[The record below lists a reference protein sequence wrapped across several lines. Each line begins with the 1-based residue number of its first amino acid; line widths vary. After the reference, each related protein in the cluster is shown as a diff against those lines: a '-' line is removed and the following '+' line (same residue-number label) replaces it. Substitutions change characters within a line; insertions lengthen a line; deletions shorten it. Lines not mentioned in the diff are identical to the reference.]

1 MTLDLLLFI
10 AVGLAIV
17 HFGVPLA
24 YYYYLKRRWLNKP
37 WDIKRDPSYKPKVSI
52 IVPTYNE
59 VESIW
64 KKLDDIYTQDYPR
77 ELIEV
82 IIADSRSKDRTLEV
96 AKKWVEVHRDLNL
109 KIVVETERK
118 GKLYALL
125 KALGHISPDS
135 DVVVFTDAD
144 AFWEPSS
151 ISKAVSYLADSSVL
165 SVTASI
171 YYIDGNVHENLYR
184 NYYNVVRVAESKIYA
199 TPVHNGPFLAI
210 RADFLRKYGLPD
222 FPGSDDSSFGS
233 YVAFAG
239 YRAIQA
245 DDIIVKEPVRGNQAM
260 RRIRRAHHL
269 IVNFLETKKYAKR
282 RGVYKYNAVLEKIW
296 KIEWWLHIVNPW
308 LLLLSTILLFYV
320 ALKGY
325 TIAFTILALGLILF
339 AVKPYRV
346 WIIQQVYLLLGMLKL
361 LWTREV
367 SWRG

>member
-1 MTLDLLLFI
+1 MTLDLLLI
-10 AVGLAIV
+10 AAVGLAVV
-17 HFGVPLA
+17 HFGTPLA
-24 YYYYLKRRWLNKP
+24 YYYYLKKWWLNKP
-37 WDIKRDPSYKPKVSI
+37 WNIRRDPSYKPKVSI

-59 VESIW
+59 VEFIW
-64 KKLDDIYTQDYPR
+64 KKLNDIYAQGYPS

-82 IIADSRSKDRTLEV
+82 IIADSGSKDGTLEV

-125 KALGHISPDS
+125 KALEYVSPDS

-151 ISKAVSYLADSSVL
+151 ISKAVSYLADPTVS

-184 NYYNVVRVAESKIYA
+184 NYYNVLRVAESKIYA

-233 YVAFAG
+233 YVAFLG
-239 YRAIQA
+239 LRAIQV
-245 DDIIVKEPVRGNQAM
+245 DDIVVKEPERGNQFH
-260 RRIRRAHHL
+260 RKVRRAQHL
-269 IVNFLETKKYAKR
+269 LLSFLKTKRYAKKFGFYR
-282 RGVYKYNAVLEKIW
+282 RAKQFEKIW
-296 KIEWWLHIVNPW
+296 KVEWWLHVVNPW
-308 LLLLSTILLFYV
+308 LL
-320 ALKGY
+320 
-325 TIAFTILALGLILF
+325 F
-339 AVKPYRV
+339 AC
-346 WIIQQVYLLLGMLKL
+346 ITLLLLGAFYGSLIALTLLGLGLVLLMSKL
-361 LWTREV
+361 YRTWILQQLYLLIAALRNLWTRGIV
-367 SWRG
+367 WR

>member
-1 MTLDLLLFI
+1 LEALTLVAVALALL
-10 AVGLAIV
+10 
-17 HFGVPLA
+17 HFGFPLA
-24 YYYYLKRRWLNKP
+24 YYAYLKARWLRRP
-37 WDIKRDPSYKPKVSI
+37 WSVRRDPSYRPRVTV

-59 VESIW
+59 VEFIW
-64 KKLDDIYTQDYPR
+64 KKLDDIYAQSYPS

-82 IIADSRSKDRTLEV
+82 IVADSGSKDGTLEV

-125 KALGHISPDS
+125 KALEHVSPNS

-144 AFWEPSS
+144 AFWGPSS
-151 ISKAVSYLADSSVL
+151 ISKAVSYLADPTVS

-171 YYIDGNVHENLYR
+171 YYIDCSVHESLYR
-184 NYYNVVRVAESKIYA
+184 NYYNALRVAESKIYA

-239 YRAIQA
+239 YRAMQA
-245 DDIIVKEPVRGNQAM
+245 DDIVVKEPVRGNQAM

-269 IVNFLETKKYAKR
+269 IINFLETKKYAKR
-282 RGVYKYNAVLEKIW
+282 RGIYRYNAAFEK
-296 KIEWWLHIVNPW
+296 
-308 LLLLSTILLFYV
+308 Y
-320 ALKGY
+320 G
-325 TIAFTILALGLILF
+325 
-339 AVKPYRV
+339 R
-346 WIIQQVYLLLGMLKL
+346 
-361 LWTREV
+361 
-367 SWRG
+367 